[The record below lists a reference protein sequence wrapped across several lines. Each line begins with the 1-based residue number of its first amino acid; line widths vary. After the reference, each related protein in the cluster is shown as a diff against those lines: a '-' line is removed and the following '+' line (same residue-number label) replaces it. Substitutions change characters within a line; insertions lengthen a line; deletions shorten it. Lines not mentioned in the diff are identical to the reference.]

1 MIARFED
8 MSNKLKK
15 NEIRLSYLK
24 LKVLEYLS
32 KNHGHP
38 TVDQIYNDLRK
49 EVPTLSKTTVYNAL
63 TVLCEARLVR
73 VITIEDNETRY
84 ELITKSHGHFKCV
97 LCGEIYDFNIN
108 IDSFSTE
115 DLDNFKITDKD
126 VYFKGVCPRCLAN
139 KK

>member
-8 MSNKLKK
+8 ISNKLKK
-15 NEIRLSYLK
+15 NKIRLSYHR
-24 LKVLEYLS
+24 LKVSEYLS

-49 EVPTLSKTTVYNAL
+49 KVPTLSKTTVYNAL
-63 TVLCEARLVR
+63 TVLCKARLVR

-84 ELITKSHGHFKCV
+84 ELITKSHGYFKCV
-97 LCGEIYDFNIN
+97 LCGAIYDFNIN
-108 IDSFSTE
+108 IDSFATE

-126 VYFKGVCPRCLAN
+126 VYFKGVCPKCLEN

>member
-1 MIARFED
+1 MIARLED

-15 NEIRLSYLK
+15 NKIRLSHQRLK
-24 LKVLEYLS
+24 ALEYLS

-63 TVLCEARLVR
+63 TALCKARLVR

-84 ELITKSHGHFKCV
+84 ELITQSHGHFKCL
-97 LCGEIYDFNIN
+97 LCGKIYDFNIN
-108 IDSFSTE
+108 IDSFATE

-126 VYFKGVCPRCLAN
+126 VYFKGVCPRCLEN

>member
-32 KNHGHP
+32 KYHDHP

-49 EVPTLSKTTVYNAL
+49 EVPTLSKTTVCNAL
-63 TVLCEARLVR
+63 IALCEARLVR
-73 VITIEDNETRY
+73 VIQLRITRPVMT
-84 ELITKSHGHFKCV
+84 L
-97 LCGEIYDFNIN
+97 
-108 IDSFSTE
+108 
-115 DLDNFKITDKD
+115 
-126 VYFKGVCPRCLAN
+126 
-139 KK
+139 

>member
-108 IDSFSTE
+108 IDSFDTE

-126 VYFKGVCPRCLAN
+126 VYFKGACPRCLAN

>member
-1 MIARFED
+1 MRARFED
-8 MSNKLKK
+8 ISNKLKK
-15 NEIRLSYLK
+15 NKIRLSYQR
-24 LKVLEYLS
+24 LKVSECLS

-108 IDSFSTE
+108 IDSFDTE

-126 VYFKGVCPRCLAN
+126 VYFKGTCPRCLAN

>member
-1 MIARFED
+1 MIARLED

-15 NEIRLSYLK
+15 NKIRLSHQRLK
-24 LKVLEYLS
+24 ALEYLS

-63 TVLCEARLVR
+63 TALCKARLVR

-97 LCGEIYDFNIN
+97 LCGAIYDFNIN
-108 IDSFSTE
+108 IDSFATE
-115 DLDNFKITDKD
+115 DFDNFKITDKD
-126 VYFKGVCPRCLAN
+126 VYFKGVCPRCLEN

>member
-1 MIARFED
+1 MITRLED

-15 NEIRLSYLK
+15 NKIRLSHQRLK
-24 LKVLEYLS
+24 ALEYLS

-97 LCGEIYDFNIN
+97 LCGAIYDFNIN
-108 IDSFSTE
+108 IDSFATE

-126 VYFKGVCPRCLAN
+126 VYFKGVCPRCLEN

>member
-8 MSNKLKK
+8 ISNKLKK
-15 NEIRLSYLK
+15 NKIRLSYQR

-38 TVDQIYNDLRK
+38 TVDQIFNDLRN
-49 EVPTLSKTTVYNAL
+49 EVPTLSKTTIYNTL
-63 TVLCEARLVR
+63 IVLCEARLVR
-73 VITIEDNETRY
+73 VVTIEDNETRY
-84 ELITKSHGHFKCV
+84 DLITKSHGHFKCV
-97 LCGEIYDFNIN
+97 LCGKIYDFNIN
-108 IDSFSTE
+108 IDSFATE

-126 VYFKGVCPRCLAN
+126 VYFKGVCPKCLEN

>member
-1 MIARFED
+1 MIARLED

-15 NEIRLSYLK
+15 NKIRLSHQRLK
-24 LKVLEYLS
+24 ALEYLY

-49 EVPTLSKTTVYNAL
+49 EVPTLSKATVYNAL
-63 TVLCEARLVR
+63 TTLCKACLVR

-97 LCGEIYDFNIN
+97 LCGAIYDFNIN
-108 IDSFSTE
+108 IDSFTTE
-115 DLDNFKITDKD
+115 DLDNFKNTDKD
-126 VYFKGVCPRCLAN
+126 VYLKGGLSKIP
-139 KK
+139 

>member
-8 MSNKLKK
+8 ISTKLKK
-15 NEIRLSYLK
+15 NKIRLSYQR
-24 LKVLEYLS
+24 LKVLECLS

-49 EVPTLSKTTVYNAL
+49 EVPTLSKTTVCNAL

-97 LCGEIYDFNIN
+97 LCGTIYDFNIN
-108 IDSFSTE
+108 IDSFATE
-115 DLDNFKITDKD
+115 DLDNFKIIDKD
-126 VYFKGVCPRCLAN
+126 VYFKGACPKCIAN